1 MSKDYTQLAKEIIKN
16 VGGEENVNSLAHCV
30 TRLRFKLKDEKKV
43 NVEAL
48 RQLNGVLKVMIAAGQ
63 YQVVIGT
70 EVGDVFDTILK
81 LYKING
87 EGKVVEEQE
96 DEAEEKKQSILNKLI
111 DTISGIFLP
120 FMSAFTGAGLLKG
133 FLILFTTLGWLDK
146 STTTYT
152 ILYSAADSVFF
163 FMPIFLGYCAGKK
176 FGAKPF
182 ISMAIAGAMCYPS
195 ITALAGSETPV
206 TFFQIPVQ
214 MITYTSSVLPILVAA
229 FVQAKLEKVLY
240 KVIPKV
246 VQNIF
251 IPVLDLVILVPLS
264 FIVIGPITNVAG
276 NSLAAIIQ
284 GMLEF
289 CPLIAGF
296 IMAATWP
303 IMIIFGMH
311 WAFMPIVMNNYAV
324 LGYDYILP
332 LTVGANFGIAAAC
345 IAVFLKTKNNELKQV
360 SGSASISALIGGV
373 TEPAVYGVLLK
384 YKKPFMLVCLI
395 NGIGGAICAVAGTT
409 RTAQVSVSIL
419 TIPAIYAMSGIY
431 AIIAI
436 MVSFIGSF
444 LIVYLF
450 GYSDKM
456 LVTKK

>member
-1 MSKDYTQLAKEIIKN
+1 MSKDYTQLAQEIIKN

-30 TRLRFKLKDEKKV
+30 TRLRFKLKDEKKA

-87 EGKVVEEQE
+87 QGEVVEAQE
-96 DEAEEKKQSILNKLI
+96 DDEEEKKQSILNKLI

-195 ITALAGSETPV
+195 ITALAGSETAV

-289 CPLIAGF
+289 CPLVAGF

-384 YKKPFMLVCLI
+384 YKRPFILVCLI

-409 RTAQVSVSIL
+409 RTAQVSVSLL

-431 AIIAI
+431 AIVSII
-436 MVSFIGSF
+436 VSFIGSF

-456 LVTKK
+456 LQNK

>member
-96 DEAEEKKQSILNKLI
+96 DETEEKKQSILNKLI

-289 CPLIAGF
+289 CPLVAGF

-409 RTAQVSVSIL
+409 RTAQVSVSLL

-456 LVTKK
+456 LQNK